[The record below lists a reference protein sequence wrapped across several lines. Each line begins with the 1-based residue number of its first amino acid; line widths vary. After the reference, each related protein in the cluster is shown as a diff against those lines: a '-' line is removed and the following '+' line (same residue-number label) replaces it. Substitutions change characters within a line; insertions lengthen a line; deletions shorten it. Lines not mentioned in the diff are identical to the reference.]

1 METTSRWRTW
11 VDTTG
16 KLAVRTVRDSLDDR
30 LPGMAAELAFY
41 TVFSLPPL
49 LLVLLGAVGY
59 VAEALEPVTVT
70 EIGNQ
75 LVTWAGTFLS
85 PDTVDDVVVPALDQF
100 FQGGRVDLLS
110 LGIILTIWSA
120 SRAVRVVMTAV
131 GIAYDLE
138 HIRRPVWRRT
148 LLGVVF
154 TIGGILG
161 GAVLLPLLVVGP
173 ELGEVLAGEG
183 LFADTYRIVYWPV
196 VVVAGIA
203 LLTSV
208 YHFTPP
214 WKTPWLRDLPGA
226 LLALATWLVGSWG
239 LRFYA
244 QTSIEANNAYGAFAA
259 PLVVL
264 SWVYVTAVAFLLGA
278 ELNAE
283 IEKMWPSEHN
293 PQRPPV
299 PDD

>member
-1 METTSRWRTW
+1 M
-11 VDTTG
+11 
-16 KLAVRTVRDSLDDR
+16 RDSLDDR

-49 LLVLLGAVGY
+49 LLVLLGAAGY
-59 VAEALEPVTVT
+59 VADVLEPVSVT
-70 EIGNQ
+70 AIEEQIIA
-75 LVTWAGTFLS
+75 WAGAVFSAGTIE
-85 PDTVDDVVVPALDQF
+85 DVVVPALDQF

-110 LGIILTIWSA
+110 LGIVLTIWSA
-120 SRAVRVVMTAV
+120 SRGARVVMTAV

-138 HIRRPVWRRT
+138 HIRRPLWRRT

-154 TIGGILG
+154 TVGGILG
-161 GAVLLPLLVVGP
+161 GAVLLPLLVIGP
-173 ELGEVLAGEG
+173 NLGEVLVGEG
-183 LFADTYRIVYWPV
+183 LIANTYKVLYWPV
-196 VVVAGIA
+196 VFGVGII

-226 LLALATWLVGSWG
+226 LLALTAWLGGSWG

-264 SWVYVTAVAFLLGA
+264 SWVYVTAAAFLLGA

-293 PQRPPV
+293 PYRPPL
-299 PDD
+299 PDA